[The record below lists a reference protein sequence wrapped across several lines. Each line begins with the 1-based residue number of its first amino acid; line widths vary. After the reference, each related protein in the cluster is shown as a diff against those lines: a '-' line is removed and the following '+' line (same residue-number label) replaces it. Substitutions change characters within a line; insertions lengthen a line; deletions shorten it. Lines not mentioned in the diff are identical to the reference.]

1 MGMIKDP
8 TSWRVGFELG
18 LAGFSFPYSKPRKP
32 TAYLYNGIRLPA
44 LPEWDRGV
52 YPFAFIEYWTGYAR
66 LYVSD
71 TPVGINTYKLTATSD
86 YTKTVMGPRDGEA
99 WKRMEAALMSNGE
112 FVSDPAFWEAEE
124 NSEPTTICGRSDVL
138 WANYD
143 VYDYVQSETFLTA
156 SDPVPVYE

>member
-52 YPFAFIEYWTGYAR
+52 YPFAFIETTFG
-66 LYVSD
+66 LYYLRVLANPL
-71 TPVGINTYKLTATSD
+71 TP
-86 YTKTVMGPRDGEA
+86 DGEYFRFTTPGLVA
-99 WKRMEAALMSNGE
+99 GAAIDTVNGGYSGWGE
-112 FVSDPAFWEAEE
+112 WSEVTE
-124 NSEPTTICGRSDVL
+124 NTRTPIWS
-138 WANYD
+138 NYD
-143 VYDYVQSETFLTA
+143 VLNEDGTVFLAA